1 MHPPAQPPSV
11 SQNAT
16 QIGGV
21 KRPWLPMKQ
30 VIGLAAVAVFILGGI
45 TGSALL
51 IPARFHEFDASRQA
65 LAAGEGEDIYSAMS
79 RAMLEDDRE
88 DFLRW
93 AEGPAR
99 DQLAQIWDGSKEV
112 GWTVGLID
120 SVYEDDYNY
129 DAESYDPSRPL
140 PNGMR
145 IAFDLGFTHT
155 RAAADEDGPKPDC
168 VASLES
174 CGILTQSFDYDV
186 IVDGGDGSRG
196 SYRII
201 EIAAR
206 TPMPW
211 DDKDGV
217 YAVHSENSVLF
228 GYADEADA
236 IDAIAGDIQTA
247 AAGVLQTEV
256 ATSGY
261 SSVPGFPAFY
271 SGNNERYQGA
281 VYGVGEHRKEV
292 ARDWE
297 EAGVTLVSVP
307 LDVTHG
313 AYELAEKRGV
323 LLELGMF
330 GGQSGSLAA
339 FNGEKIA
346 SGGQTPLRVAAH
358 EFAHALEMTTF
369 SHMIFGET
377 SSEDLAFSFGS
388 EGYARYIEDLVA
400 SPHDGVQL
408 TLNPNVRAAIVA
420 TPDAGLQGLV
430 GAGAFRESA
439 TSPMAYDAAG
449 NYFAFLAAN
458 GVDIAKVMYRGEYM
472 MYDPYTWI
480 GLHYPTTASGETIDA
495 TPAAW
500 RSWNAR

>member
-11 SQNAT
+11 SQHAAPS
-16 QIGGV
+16 GGV

-30 VIGLAAVAVFILGGI
+30 VIGLAAVALFLVGGV
-45 TGSALL
+45 TGSGLL
-51 IPARFHEFDASRQA
+51 IQARFDDMDASLQA
-65 LAAGEGEDIYSAMS
+65 LAAGDSENIYSAMS

-88 DFLRW
+88 EFLRW

-99 DQLAQIWDGSKEV
+99 DQLARIWDGSKEV

-120 SVYEDDYNY
+120 SLYDDDHSY

-140 PNGMR
+140 PNGFR

-155 RAAADEDGPKPDC
+155 RAAVGENGPEPDC
-168 VASLES
+168 FVGVQN

-186 IVDGGDGSRG
+186 TVDGGDGSHS

-201 EIAAR
+201 DIAPR

-228 GYADEADA
+228 GYADEAAA

-261 SSVPGFPAFY
+261 STIPGFPAFY
-271 SGNNERYQGA
+271 SGKSERYQGA
-281 VYGVGEHRKEV
+281 VYGVGEYRKDV
-292 ARDWE
+292 KRDWE
-297 EAGVTLVSVP
+297 EAGVTLVSAP
-307 LDVTHG
+307 LDVVNDAT
-313 AYELAEKRGV
+313 ELAEERGM

-339 FNGEKIA
+339 FNGEKLA
-346 SGGQTPLRVAAH
+346 SSEQTPLRVAAH

-369 SHMIFGET
+369 SHMIFDQS

-388 EGYARYIEDLVA
+388 EGYARYVEDLVA

-408 TLNPNVRAAIVA
+408 TLNPNVRSAIVA
-420 TPDAGLQGLV
+420 TPDEGLQGLV
-430 GAGAFRESA
+430 GASAFRESA
-439 TSPMAYDAAG
+439 TSPLAYDAAG
-449 NYFAFLAAN
+449 NYFAFMAAA
-458 GVDIAKVMYRGEYM
+458 GVDISQVMYRAEYM
-472 MYDPYTWI
+472 MFDPYTWI

-495 TPAAW
+495 TPTAW